1 MLDNAVEVLKM
12 LPNEA
17 VDATV
22 LQDGLEGAIGT
33 LVSRCG
39 TTNRDVVDVGDC
51 VLGNLW
57 LKDVHYIVMEYG
69 DC

>member
-1 MLDNAVEVLKM
+1 M
-12 LPNEA
+12 LPDEA
-17 VDATV
+17 ADPTV
-22 LQDGLEGAIGT
+22 LQDCLEGAIGG
-33 LVSRCG
+33 LVSRHG
-39 TTNRDVVDVGDC
+39 TLDGDVVNVGDC